1 MRDKVVF
8 ASVNSQML
16 SALAAS
22 ESGTSAVPDAI
33 VAVTLN
39 VFGSI
44 RASVPSPQAGVQ
56 RLPKAE
62 TIPPQALL
70 RPATGSAILLVL
82 TSILSRWS
90 LAGTN
95 TVVEKKI
102 QSGLAGVGKAASIFR
117 LENGI

>member
-22 ESGTSAVPDAI
+22 DPLTSAVPEAI

-44 RASVPSPQAGVQ
+44 RDQ
-56 RLPKAE
+56 RSIAACRYPE
-62 TIPPQALL
+62 TPE
-70 RPATGSAILLVL
+70 R
-82 TSILSRWS
+82 
-90 LAGTN
+90 
-95 TVVEKKI
+95 
-102 QSGLAGVGKAASIFR
+102 
-117 LENGI
+117 